1 VPKRDSKRAQVDPV
15 APSDPALAGPT
26 AADSLDLFHPAVRD
40 WFSAVFPGP
49 TRPQILGWP
58 AIARGEST
66 LVFSPT
72 GSGKTLAAF
81 LWCINRLMFCIAMP
95 PDEARCRVIYIS
107 PIKALAVDVE
117 RNLRAPLVGIAQAAQ
132 RLGHEFHEPT
142 IAIRTGDTPP
152 SERARFLRHPSDIL
166 ITTPESLYLLLTSQ
180 PRELLRSVD
189 TVILDEIHAI
199 VPTKR
204 GSHLSLSLERLER
217 IAGRRLQ
224 RIGLSAT
231 QRPLEEVARFL
242 GGAEAPTLAAKPAQ
256 FQNDT
261 AAATA
266 TLPEPPRKLP
276 DDVIPS
282 EARTSAPSRVSSAM
296 NLLSDVAKE
305 RELHGPS
312 PSATKLNTE
321 SDSTTPDQP
330 LSEFESSLYVPV
342 YRPITIIDAGEPKRL
357 DLRVEVPVE
366 DMARL
371 DDIEPLPSGPASQGP
386 VRPSIWSAIHPK
398 LLELIRSH
406 RSTLIFVNN
415 RRLAERISGAIN
427 DLAQEVLVR
436 AHHGSVA
443 VAQRKE
449 IEDRLK
455 LGTIRGLVATSSL
468 ELGIDMGA
476 IDLVIQIESPPSV
489 ASGMQ
494 RVGRASHNVGAVSNA
509 VIFPKYRADLVACAA
524 ITKAMYEGQ
533 VESVHY
539 PRNPLD
545 VLAQQIV
552 AIVSFDEWTVDDL
565 FQLVRSSA
573 PYAGLTRSVF
583 ESLLDMLA
591 GRYPS
596 DEFAELRPRI
606 TWDRVSNRLTPRQ
619 SSRRVAIINGGT
631 IPDRG
636 LYGVFLSGATK
647 GARVGELD
655 EEMVFESRTGDTII
669 LGATTWRINEIS
681 HDRVVVSPAPGEPG
695 KMPFW
700 HGDTAGRPAE
710 FGRKIG
716 AMTRELLAQPRPV
729 AFSTL
734 VTNHSLDAN
743 AAENLL
749 RFLEDQAVATD
760 RVPSDQDIVIETC
773 RDELGDRRICVL
785 TPFGTRVHAPWCMAV
800 TAKLRAERSL
810 EIESM
815 WSDDG
820 FVLRIP
826 DSDEEIAS
834 DELLPNPI
842 EFQQLVLQQ
851 LGSTSLFA
859 AKFREAASRALLL
872 PRRRAGMRTPLW
884 QQRKRAADLLA
895 VAARFS
901 SFPILLETYRECI
914 RDVFDLPATSNILS
928 AIQRGEIRV
937 TSVTSDKPSPFAS
950 SLLFSYV
957 ANYIYDG
964 DAPLAERRAQ
974 ALSIDQSQ
982 LQEILGDTDLRE
994 LLDQNA
1000 IDEVESRLQSLD
1012 PEYQARHADGVHDLL
1027 LKHGDLTE
1035 SEIAARSASPAIAST
1050 INDLATARRAVRVRI
1065 AGESRFIPVEYASRY
1080 RDALGTPLPPGL
1092 AEVFLAPTDDPLR
1105 EIIRRYTR
1113 THGPFTTQELAARYA
1128 LQPAQIDAALHSLHA
1143 KGKLLEGEFRPHGQ
1157 HQEWCDPE
1165 ILQQIRRKSLARLRR
1180 EVEPVEQRT
1189 FARFTARWQGVA
1201 TRRRGLDALLDA
1213 VENLQGAALLVSELE
1228 REILPARISDYRTA
1242 DLDAVMSAGE
1252 VVWVGLEQVGDRD
1265 GRVALYLTEALPAL
1279 LPPFEIQTD
1288 APQLSEKAEK
1298 ILEVLKKQGASFF
1311 TGIHSALGGGY
1322 PGEVREALW
1331 QLVWSGKITNDT
1343 FFPLR
1348 DLLRPS
1354 DPKQEREHRREVA
1367 QGPPGSPE
1375 YLRQLR
1381 SRKSGGGPAHGRW
1394 SLVSAHQSDQ
1404 AQPISIT
1411 QWSANIAQQLLTRHG
1426 IVMRETAIA
1435 ENIPRGYNTIYPAL
1449 KTMEESG
1456 IVRRGMF
1463 VAGMGAA
1470 QFAATSAV
1478 DMLRSL
1484 RTEPPKPET
1493 IFLAASDPANPYG
1506 TLLPWPRGEN
1516 GENEPNQSTDATTS
1530 NSDESQSQKSQ
1541 KSAVTKSQDSRA
1553 RPHTMSRTKGAG
1565 IILINGV
1572 LAAFLRRRNLAIQ
1585 IFLPENEPER
1595 TQFAREL
1602 AKKLA
1607 ELAIRRQGRRSGLLI
1622 SEINAT
1628 PAREHFLA
1636 RFLEESCF
1644 TPSAFGYQ
1652 MRRITPLV
1660 APQDETNTSETDAA
1674 SEAEAI
1680 DADSDDL
1687 SESA

>member
-1 VPKRDSKRAQVDPV
+1 MPKRGSNKA
-15 APSDPALAGPT
+15 APEPSRETPPSVPESAPANT
-26 AADSLDLFHPAVRD
+26 LDLFHPAVRD
-40 WFSAVFPGP
+40 WFSAVFVGP

-58 AIARGEST
+58 AIARGDST
-66 LVFSPT
+66 LILAPT
-72 GSGKTLAAF
+72 GTGKTLAAF
-81 LWCINRLMFCIAMP
+81 LWCINRLMFLTDKP
-95 PDEARCRVIYIS
+95 PAHKPPEESRCRVIYIS

-132 RLGHEFHEPT
+132 RLGHAYQEPT
-142 IAIRTGDTPP
+142 VAIRTGDTPA

-189 TVILDEIHAI
+189 TVILDEIHAL

-204 GSHLSLSLERLER
+204 GSHLSLSLERLEK
-217 IAGRRLQ
+217 ITGRRIQ

-242 GGAEAPTLAAKPAQ
+242 GGAEVPAKSAKP
-256 FQNDT
+256 DPSPD
-261 AAATA
+261 
-266 TLPEPPRKLP
+266 LPPA
-276 DDVIPS
+276 VIPA
-282 EARTSAPSRVSSAM
+282 EAR
-296 NLLSDVAKE
+296 NLLSDATPQ
-305 RELHGPS
+305 PS
-312 PSATKLNTE
+312 PSTTDPNLQNDATP
-321 SDSTTPDQP
+321 TPDQP
-330 LSEFESSLYVPV
+330 LAEFESSFYAPV
-342 YRPITIIDAGEPKRL
+342 YRPVTIIDAGEKKSL

-371 DDIEPLPSGPASQGP
+371 DDIDPLPSGPASQGP
-386 VRPSIWSAIHPK
+386 VRASIWSAIHPK
-398 LLELIRSH
+398 LLEQIKAH

-427 DLAQEVLVR
+427 DLAQETIVR
-436 AHHGSVA
+436 AHHGSIA
-443 VAQRKE
+443 LAQRKD

-455 LGTIRGLVATSSL
+455 LGTLRGLVATSSL

-494 RVGRASHNVGAVSNA
+494 RVGRASHHVGAISNA
-509 VIFPKYRADLVACAA
+509 VIYPKYRADLVACAA
-524 ITKAMYEGQ
+524 ITQAMYQGQ

-552 AIVSFDEWTVDDL
+552 AIISFDEWHVDDL
-565 FQLVRSSA
+565 FQLVRSAA
-573 PYAGLTRSVF
+573 PYASLTRSVF
-583 ESLLDMLA
+583 ESVLDMLA

-619 SSRRVAIINGGT
+619 SSRRVAVINGGT

-669 LGATTWRINEIS
+669 LGATTWRIDEIS
-681 HDRVVVSPAPGEPG
+681 HDRVLVSPAPGEPG

-700 HGDTAGRPAE
+700 RGDAAGRPAE
-710 FGRKIG
+710 FGKKIG
-716 AMTRELLAQPRPV
+716 TMTRELLAQPRPV

-734 VTNHSLDAN
+734 VTNHSLDTN

-749 RFLEDQAVATD
+749 RYLEDQAVATA
-760 RVPSDQDIVIETC
+760 RVPNDQDIVIETC

-785 TPFGTRVHAPWCMAV
+785 TPFGSRVHAPWCMAV
-800 TAKLRAERSL
+800 SAKLRSERAL
-810 EIESM
+810 DVESM

-826 DSDEEIAS
+826 ESDEEIPS
-834 DELLPNPI
+834 EQLLPDPT

-872 PRRRAGMRTPLW
+872 PRRRAGQRTPLW

-937 TSVTSDKPSPFAS
+937 TSIASDKPSPFAS

-1000 IDEVESRLQSLD
+1000 IDEVESRLQSLEPD
-1012 PEYQARHADGVHDLL
+1012 YQARHADGVHDLL

-1035 SEIAARSASPAIAST
+1035 SEIAARSTTPAIAST
-1050 INDLATARRAVRVRI
+1050 ITDLTNARRAVRVRI
-1065 AGESRFIPVEYASRY
+1065 AGESRFIPVEYAGRY

-1092 AEVFLAPTDDPLR
+1092 AEVFLTSSEDPLR
-1105 EIIRRYTR
+1105 ELIRRYAR
-1113 THGPFTTQELAARYA
+1113 THGPFTTQELATRYA
-1128 LQPAQIDAALHSLHA
+1128 LQPAQIDAVLRGLHA
-1143 KGKLLEGEFRPHGQ
+1143 KGKLLEGEFRPRGQ

-1189 FARFTARWQGVA
+1189 FARFATRWQGVA
-1201 TRRRGLDALLDA
+1201 TRRRGLDALLDT
-1213 VENLQGAALLVSELE
+1213 VENLQGSALLVSELE
-1228 REILPARISDYRTA
+1228 REILPARIADYRSG
-1242 DLDAVMSAGE
+1242 DLDAVMAAGE

-1265 GRVALYLTEALPAL
+1265 GRVSLYLTESLPAL
-1279 LPPFEIQTD
+1279 LPPAEIETD
-1288 APQLSEKAEK
+1288 APQLSDKSEK
-1298 ILEVLKKQGASFF
+1298 ILEVLRKQGASFF
-1311 TGIHSALGGGY
+1311 AGIHNALGGGY

-1331 QLVWSGKITNDT
+1331 QLVWAGKITNDT

-1354 DPKQEREHRREVA
+1354 DPKQDREHRREVA

-1381 SRKSGGGPAHGRW
+1381 SRKSIGGPAHGRW
-1394 SLVSAHQSDQ
+1394 SLVAAHQS
-1404 AQPISIT
+1404 QPIGVT

-1449 KTMEESG
+1449 KTLEESG
-1456 IVRRGMF
+1456 IIRRGMF

-1516 GENEPNQSTDATTS
+1516 AEGGENDSNQSGDAATN
-1530 NSDESQSQKSQ
+1530 NSDEAQTKATS
-1541 KSAVTKSQDSRA
+1541 KSAAVKSQDVSV

-1572 LAAFLRRRNLAIQ
+1572 LAAFLRRRNPAIQ

-1602 AKKLA
+1602 SKKLA
-1607 ELAIRRQGRRSGLLI
+1607 ELAIRRQRRRSGLLI
-1622 SEINAT
+1622 ADINAE
-1628 PAREHFLA
+1628 PAREHFLS
-1636 RFLEESCF
+1636 RFLEESGF

-1652 MRRITPLV
+1652 MRRITAIVPS
-1660 APQDETNTSETDAA
+1660 QDDATDAT
-1674 SEAEAI
+1674 SDTAEA
-1680 DADSDDL
+1680 DNDDDL